1 MQITDELRVVVQ
13 AEVERALQNFEKL
26 NKGVEKSEKKTK
38 KLSEALDK
46 IAKPAMIVSTALAT
60 SGVAAVKFAGELEQ
74 TQIALE
80 VLLKDAEKATQ
91 IKDEWTQLASSTPF
105 STSDIDSAGKK
116 LLAFNIES
124 EKVTDTLRRIGDIS
138 AATGSSISEI
148 ADIYGKAAVQGR
160 LFAEDI
166 NQFQGRGIP
175 VVQAL
180 AKVLN
185 VAETEI
191 RGMVTEGKIGFP
203 ELEKAFQFMTNEG
216 GQFSGMMEKLS
227 ESTLGKFST
236 TMDNAK
242 LALASFGEVMQP
254 TANALLDFAND
265 FFEGIQNMDEGT
277 KAFVVGFSSIVAIS
291 GPTIL
296 ALKGLDKAFKLL
308 SVNPMAVAIVGIT
321 AGVATLGG
329 AIAALS
335 TNVEKNKRALEE
347 NENAYRGLLQA
358 YEQEN
363 EGKAIDAELTAKLI
377 ELYPDLTKELI
388 ANKTTV
394 EEATK
399 ALEEYNEQQAIMK
412 AAPALADLS
421 VYLADYKNAQQTI
434 ADGWEIVNKAKTE
447 AEALARKQEFVDPY
461 IESLNEAKFKV
472 ELFAEDAKRQLALI
486 GKTLDENFNIVDMP
500 KIEIETKIEDTPE
513 PPKPKAD
520 DKKKW
525 QEWFKE
531 ITGVKESFTLG
542 AEAGK
547 LYVEGL
553 EQELK
558 NAQSLSEALG
568 EKFDIKEYLESQM
581 SEIKSTLEQLLT
593 IPADEID
600 EVFNLQDDS
609 IESLIGKY
617 KGLADLI
624 KKIKDDTKEQ
634 FDSWQDYIND
644 GVDKLFEMFPQ
655 LDQKMKG
662 LAQSMATGFIQ
673 VSLDGMIDG
682 LEALGEA
689 LGKGEDGASA
699 FKDSMINM
707 LQTLLDNLPMMLLNA
722 GLQLIASGNIAMGLA
737 LIGMSGLSAFTGGLV
752 KGSLSQD
759 DEVEEN
765 AKGGVYGALEY
776 SKFAKGGA
784 FTNSVIDSPTFF
796 KFAKG
801 DGFGNGLMGEAGP
814 EAIMP
819 LKRTSDGSLGVDA
832 TGVVGNMSVVVEINN
847 YSSEEVKA
855 TETEIDGQKTIQV
868 TIGKLINN
876 HIAEGKADRAMS
888 ARYGL
893 AAKGV

>member
-1 MQITDELRVVVQ
+1 MQITDELRVVVE
-13 AEVERALQNFEKL
+13 AEVDRAIKNFDKL
-26 NKGVEKSEKKTK
+26 NSTVDKSKKKTQT
-38 KLSEALDK
+38 LSEALDK
-46 IAKPAMIVSTALAT
+46 IAKPAMVLSTALGA
-60 SGVAAVKFAGELEQ
+60 SGLAAVKFAGELEQ
-74 TQIALE
+74 TQLALE
-80 VLLKDAEKATQ
+80 VLLKDAEKATA
-91 IKDEWTQLASSTPF
+91 IKDEWVQLAASTPF
-105 STSDIDSAGKK
+105 SSADIDSAGKK

-296 ALKGLDKAFKLL
+296 AIKGIKVALAGLAA
-308 SVNPMAVAIVGIT
+308 NPVVLAIAGVT
-321 AGVATLGG
+321 AGVATLTGVLAKAQVNAEKNRKAVEENGFAYKKMLEEYSGG
-329 AIAALS
+329 NNEKTIDEELTKKLLELYPQLDGKLVAHKTTIEEVTRELNKLNEARIIES
-335 TNVEKNKRALEE
+335 TESDFINLNNELFRLQHLQAELKKTGEEYLKASEKNKKYYENLGKEQTNAL
-347 NENAYRGLLQA
+347 
-358 YEQEN
+358 
-363 EGKAIDAELTAKLI
+363 
-377 ELYPDLTKELI
+377 KES
-388 ANKTTV
+388 KT
-394 EEATK
+394 
-399 ALEEYNEQQAIMK
+399 II
-412 AAPALADLS
+412 S
-421 VYLADYKNAQQTI
+421 VYADSIN
-434 ADGWEIVNKAKTE
+434 
-447 AEALARKQEFVDPY
+447 R
-461 IESLNEAKFKV
+461 
-472 ELFAEDAKRQLALI
+472 ELSKI

-500 KIEIETKIEDTPE
+500 KVEIEVEADVDVDPPE
-513 PPKPKAD
+513 PKPEE
-520 DKKKW
+520 KKKW

-531 ITGVKESFTLG
+531 VTGVKDNFTLG

-547 LYVEGL
+547 LYVDGL

-558 NAQSLSEALG
+558 NAQALSEALG

-581 SEIKSTLEQLLT
+581 AEIKSTLEQLLT

-617 KGLADLI
+617 KKLADQI
-624 KKIKDDTKEQ
+624 ANTTDDTKEQ
-634 FDSWQDYIND
+634 FDSWQDYINA
-644 GVDKLFEMFPQ
+644 GVDKLFEMFPA
-655 LDQKMKG
+655 LDQEMKG

-722 GLQLIASGNIAMGLA
+722 GLQLIGSGNITMGLA

-819 LKRTSDGSLGVDA
+819 LKRASDGSLGVDA
-832 TGVVGNMSVVVEINN
+832 TGVGGTTNVVVEINN
-847 YSSEEVKA
+847 YSSEEISA

>member
-1 MQITDELRVVVQ
+1 MQVTDELRVVVE

-46 IAKPAMIVSTALAT
+46 IAKPAMIVSTALAA
-60 SGVAAVKFAGELEQ
+60 SGVAAIKFAGELEQ

-160 LFAEDI
+160 LFAEDM

-203 ELEKAFQFMTNEG
+203 ELEKAFNFMTDEG
-216 GQFSGMMEKLS
+216 GQFAGMMDKLS

-242 LALASFGEVMQP
+242 LALASFGEVLQP

-277 KAFVVGFSSIVAIS
+277 KAFVAGFSSVVAIS

-296 ALKGLDKAFKLL
+296 AIKGIKLAL
-308 SVNPMAVAIVGIT
+308 TGLAANPVVLAIAGVT
-321 AGVATLGG
+321 AGVATLTGILAKAQVNAEKNRKAVEENG
-329 AIAALS
+329 FAYKKMLEEYSDGNNAKAIDEELARKLLELYPQLDGKLVAHKTTIEEVTRELNKLNEARIIES
-335 TNVEKNKRALEE
+335 TESDFINLNNELVRLKHLQAELKTTGEEYLNASEKNKQYWKDL
-347 NENAYRGLLQA
+347 GK
-358 YEQEN
+358 EQ
-363 EGKAIDAELTAKLI
+363 
-377 ELYPDLTKELI
+377 TKIIKESKDI
-388 ANKTTV
+388 
-394 EEATK
+394 
-399 ALEEYNEQQAIMK
+399 I
-412 AAPALADLS
+412 S
-421 VYLADYKNAQQTI
+421 VY
-434 ADGWEIVNKAKTE
+434 
-447 AEALARKQEFVDPY
+447 AESINREL
-461 IESLNEAKFKV
+461 SKV
-472 ELFAEDAKRQLALI
+472 
-486 GKTLDENFNIVDMP
+486 GKTLDENFNIIDLP
-500 KIEIETKIEDTPE
+500 PIEIETKVEETPE
-513 PPKPKAD
+513 PPKPKAEE
-520 DKKKW
+520 KKKW

-531 ITGVKESFTLG
+531 VTGVKESFTLG

-547 LYVEGL
+547 LYVDGL

-558 NAQSLSEALG
+558 NAQALSEALG

-581 SEIKSTLEQLLT
+581 SEIKSTLEQLLS

-600 EVFNLQDDS
+600 DVFKLQDKS
-609 IESLIGKY
+609 IDALIEKY
-617 KGLADLI
+617 KKLAEQINNTSDN
-624 KKIKDDTKEQ
+624 TKEQ

-644 GVDKLFEMFPQ
+644 GVDKLFKMFPQ
-655 LDQKMKG
+655 LDQEMKAF
-662 LAQSMATGFIQ
+662 AQGMATDFIQ
-673 VSLDGMIDG
+673 ISLDGMIDG
-682 LEALGEA
+682 LDKLGEA
-689 LGKGEDGASA
+689 LGKGEDGATA
-699 FKDSMINM
+699 FKESMTNM
-707 LQTLLDNLPMMLLNA
+707 LQTLLDNLPTMLLNA
-722 GLQLIASGNIAMGLA
+722 GLQLIGQNQIEIGLGLIAM
-737 LIGMSGLSAFTGGLV
+737 SGITAFTGGLV
-752 KGSLSQD
+752 KGHLSKD

-765 AKGGVYGALEY
+765 AKGGVYGSLEY

-784 FTNSVIDSPTFF
+784 FTNSIIDSPTFF

-801 DGFGNGLMGEAGP
+801 DGFGTGLMGEAGP
-814 EAIMP
+814 EAIIP

-832 TGVVGNMSVVVEINN
+832 TGVGGTTNVVVEINN
-847 YSSEEVKA
+847 YSSEEISA
-855 TETEIDGQKTIQV
+855 TEAGIDRQKTIQV
-868 TIGKLINN
+868 TIGKMINS
-876 HIAEGKADRAMS
+876 HISEGKADKAMS

-893 AAKGV
+893 SARGV

>member
-1 MQITDELRVVVQ
+1 MQVTDELRVVVE

-26 NKGVEKSEKKTK
+26 NKGVEKAEKKTTN
-38 KLSEALDK
+38 LSKALDK

-60 SGVAAVKFAGELEQ
+60 SGVAAIKFAGELEQ

-191 RGMVTEGKIGFP
+191 RGMVTEAKIGFP
-203 ELEKAFQFMTNEG
+203 ELEKAFNFMTDEG
-216 GQFSGMMEKLS
+216 GQFAGMMDKLS

-254 TANALLDFAND
+254 TANALLEFAND

-277 KAFVVGFSSIVAIS
+277 KAFVTGFASVVAIS

-296 ALKGLDKAFKLL
+296 AIKGIKLAL
-308 SVNPMAVAIVGIT
+308 TGLAANPVVLAIAGVT
-321 AGVATLGG
+321 AGVATLTGVL
-329 AIAALS
+329 AKAQVNA
-335 TNVEKNKRALEE
+335 EKNRKAVEENGFAYKKMLEE
-347 NENAYRGLLQA
+347 YSDGNAS
-358 YEQEN
+358 
-363 EGKAIDAELTAKLI
+363 KTIDEELTKQLLDLYPQLDGKLI
-377 ELYPDLTKELI
+377 
-388 ANKTTV
+388 AHKTTV
-394 EEATK
+394 EEVTK
-399 ALEEYNEQQAIMK
+399 AL
-412 AAPALADLS
+412 
-421 VYLADYKNAQQTI
+421 
-434 ADGWEIVNKAKTE
+434 NK
-447 AEALARKQEFVDPY
+447 
-461 IESLNEAKFKV
+461 LNEARIIERTETDFINLNN
-472 ELFAEDAKRQLALI
+472 ELFRLKELESQLDEIGNSYLSASAKNKKYWKDLGREQLETINQSKEIISVYAESINRELSKV
-486 GKTLDENFNIVDMP
+486 GKTLDENFNIIDLP
-500 KIEIETKIEDTPE
+500 PIEIETKVEETPE

-547 LYVEGL
+547 LYVNGL

-558 NAQSLSEALG
+558 NAQALSEALG

-600 EVFNLQDDS
+600 EVFNLQDKS
-609 IESLIGKY
+609 IDALIEKY
-617 KGLADLI
+617 KALAEQI
-624 KKIKDDTKEQ
+624 KNTTDYTKEQ

-644 GVDKLFEMFPQ
+644 GVDKLFTMFPQ
-655 LDQKMKG
+655 LDQEMKAF
-662 LAQSMATGFIQ
+662 AQGMATDFIQ
-673 VSLDGMIDG
+673 MSLDGMIDG
-682 LEALGEA
+682 LDKLGEA
-689 LGKGEDGASA
+689 LGKGEDGATA
-699 FKDSMINM
+699 FKDSMTNM
-707 LQTLLDNLPMMLLNA
+707 LQTLLDNLPTMLLNA
-722 GLQLIASGNIAMGLA
+722 GLQLIGQGQIEIGLGLIAM
-737 LIGMSGLSAFTGGLV
+737 SGITAFTGGLV
-752 KGSLSQD
+752 KGHLSKD

-765 AKGGVYGALEY
+765 AKGGVYGSLEY

-784 FTNSVIDSPTFF
+784 FTNSIIDSPTFF

-801 DGFGNGLMGEAGP
+801 DGFGTGLMGEAGP

-832 TGVVGNMSVVVEINN
+832 TGVGGTTNVVVEINN
-847 YSSEEVKA
+847 YSSEEISA
-855 TETEIDGQKTIQV
+855 TESEIDGQKTIQV
-868 TIGKLINN
+868 TIGKMINN
-876 HIAEGKADRAMS
+876 HISEGKADKAMS

-893 AAKGV
+893 SARGV

>member
-1 MQITDELRVVVQ
+1 MQITDELKVLVE
-13 AEVERALQNFEKL
+13 AEVDRAIKNFEKL
-26 NKGVEKSEKKTK
+26 NSTVDKSKKKTQT
-38 KLSEALDK
+38 LSEALDK
-46 IAKPAMIVSTALAT
+46 IAKPAMVLSTALGA

-74 TQIALE
+74 TQLALE
-80 VLLKDAEKATQ
+80 VLLKDAEKATA
-91 IKDEWTQLASSTPF
+91 IKDEWVQLAASTPF
-105 STSDIDSAGKK
+105 SSADIDSAGKK

-124 EKVTDTLRRIGDIS
+124 EKVTDTLRQIGDIS

-296 ALKGLDKAFKLL
+296 AIKGIKVALAGLAA
-308 SVNPMAVAIVGIT
+308 NPVVLAIAGVT

-335 TNVEKNKRALEE
+335 TNAEKNKRALEE

-399 ALEEYNEQQAIMK
+399 VLEEYNEQQAIMRT
-412 AAPALADLS
+412 APALADLS

-434 ADGWEIVNKAKTE
+434 ADGWEIVNKAKTK

-472 ELFAEDAKRQLALI
+472 ELFAEEAKRQLALI

-500 KIEIETKIEDTPE
+500 KVEIEVEADVDID
-513 PPKPKAD
+513 PPKPKPEE
-520 DKKKW
+520 KKKW

-531 ITGVKESFTLG
+531 VTGVKDDFTLG
-542 AEAGK
+542 VEAGK

-553 EQELK
+553 EEELK
-558 NAQSLSEALG
+558 NAQALSEALG
-568 EKFDIKEYLESQM
+568 EKFDINDFLKGQM
-581 SEIKSTLEQLLT
+581 SEMKSVIEELMA
-593 IPADEID
+593 IPAEEID
-600 EVFNLQDDS
+600 DPFKLYNDS
-609 IESLIGKY
+609 IDAIIKKY
-617 KGLADLI
+617 KELAE
-624 KKIKDDTKEQ
+624 KTKEVTTDSI
-634 FDSWQDYIND
+634 DSWDDYVRNWVSNIFD
-644 GVDKLFEMFPQ
+644 EFQF
-655 LDQKMKG
+655 LDQSMKG
-662 LAQSMATGFIQ
+662 FAQDMM
-673 VSLDGMIDG
+673 VSLASVTLDG
-682 LEALGEA
+682 LISGLEKMGEA

-699 FKDSMINM
+699 FKDSMVTL
-707 LQTLLDNLPMMLLNA
+707 LQTMIDNLPTMLLNA
-722 GLQLIASGNIAMGLA
+722 GLQLIGAGNFPVGLA
-737 LIGMSGLSAFTGGLV
+737 LIGMSGVTAFTKGLV
-752 KGSLSQD
+752 NGIYSED
-759 DEVEEN
+759 VEAN
-765 AKGGVYGALEY
+765 AKGGVYGASDY
-776 SKFAKGGA
+776 TAFAKGGA
-784 FTNSVIDSPTFF
+784 FTNAVIDTPTFF

-801 DGFGNGLMGEAGP
+801 SGFGNGLMGEAGP

-819 LKRTSDGSLGVDA
+819 LKRSSDGSLGVDA
-832 TGVVGNMSVVVEINN
+832 TGVGGTTNVIVEINN
-847 YSSEEVKA
+847 YTSEEIST
-855 TETEIDGQKTIQV
+855 TETENSDGQKTLQV
-868 TIGKLINN
+868 TIGKMINA
-876 HIAEGKADRAMS
+876 HLSQGKADKVMT
-888 ARYGL
+888 ARYGVN
-893 AAKGV
+893 ARGV

>member
-1 MQITDELRVVVQ
+1 MQVTDELRVVVE

-26 NKGVEKSEKKTK
+26 NKGVEKSEKKTTN
-38 KLSEALDK
+38 LSKALDK

-60 SGVAAVKFAGELEQ
+60 SGVAAIKFAGELEQ

-277 KAFVVGFSSIVAIS
+277 KAFVAGFSSVVAIS

-296 ALKGLDKAFKLL
+296 AIKGIKLAL
-308 SVNPMAVAIVGIT
+308 TGLAANPVVLAIAGVT
-321 AGVATLGG
+321 AGVATLTGVL
-329 AIAALS
+329 AKAQVNA
-335 TNVEKNKRALEE
+335 EKNRKAVEE
-347 NENAYRGLLQA
+347 NGFAYKQMLEAYSDGNAS
-358 YEQEN
+358 
-363 EGKAIDAELTAKLI
+363 KTIDEELTKQLLDLYPQLDGKLI
-377 ELYPDLTKELI
+377 
-388 ANKTTV
+388 AHKTTV
-394 EEATK
+394 EEVTK
-399 ALEEYNEQQAIMK
+399 ALNKLNEARVIERTETDFINLNNELFRLKELESQLEEIGE
-412 AAPALADLS
+412 S
-421 VYLADYKNAQQTI
+421 YKNAH
-434 ADGWEIVNKAKTE
+434 AKNKAYWKDLGKQQVE
-447 AEALARKQEFVDPY
+447 SINQSKEVISVYAESINREL
-461 IESLNEAKFKV
+461 SKV
-472 ELFAEDAKRQLALI
+472 
-486 GKTLDENFNIVDMP
+486 GKTLDENFNIIDLP
-500 KIEIETKIEDTPE
+500 PIEIETKIEDTPE

-542 AEAGK
+542 AEAGQ
-547 LYVEGL
+547 LYVDGL

-558 NAQSLSEALG
+558 NAQALSEALG
-568 EKFDIKEYLESQM
+568 EKFDINDFLKGQM
-581 SEIKSTLEQLLT
+581 SEMKSVIEELMA
-593 IPADEID
+593 IPAEEID
-600 EVFNLQDDS
+600 DPFKLYNDS
-609 IESLIGKY
+609 IDAIIKKY
-617 KGLADLI
+617 KDLAE
-624 KKIKDDTKEQ
+624 KTKEQ

-644 GVDKLFEMFPQ
+644 GVDKLFTMFPQ
-655 LDQKMKG
+655 LDQKMKS

-682 LEALGEA
+682 LEDLGEA

-699 FKDSMINM
+699 FKDSMTNM
-707 LQTLLDNLPMMLLNA
+707 LQTLLDNLPTMLLNA
-722 GLQLIASGNIAMGLA
+722 GLQLIGSGNIAMGLA

-765 AKGGVYGALEY
+765 SKGGVYGSLEY

-784 FTNSVIDSPTFF
+784 FTNSIIDSPTFF

-801 DGFGNGLMGEAGP
+801 SGFANGLMGEAGP

-819 LKRTSDGSLGVDA
+819 LKRSSDGSLGVDA
-832 TGVVGNMSVVVEINN
+832 TGVGGTTNVVVEINN
-847 YSSEEVKA
+847 YSSEEISA
-855 TETEIDGQKTIQV
+855 TESEIDGQKTIQV
-868 TIGKLINN
+868 TIGKLINS
-876 HIAEGKADRAMS
+876 HISEGKADKSMS

-893 AAKGV
+893 SARGV

>member
-1 MQITDELRVVVQ
+1 MQITDELRVVVE

-74 TQIALE
+74 TQLALE
-80 VLLKDAEKATQ
+80 VLLKDAEKATA
-91 IKDEWTQLASSTPF
+91 IKDEWVQLAASTPF
-105 STSDIDSAGKK
+105 SSADIDSAGKK

-277 KAFVVGFSSIVAIS
+277 KAFVAGFSSVVAIS

-296 ALKGLDKAFKLL
+296 AIKGIKVALAGLAA
-308 SVNPMAVAIVGIT
+308 NPVVLAIAGVT

-335 TNVEKNKRALEE
+335 TNAEKNKRALEE

-377 ELYPDLTKELI
+377 ELYPDITKELI

-434 ADGWEIVNKAKTE
+434 ADGWEIVNKAKTK

-500 KIEIETKIEDTPE
+500 KIEIEVEADVDIE

-542 AEAGK
+542 AEAGQ
-547 LYVEGL
+547 LYVDGL

-558 NAQSLSEALG
+558 NAQALSEALG

-581 SEIKSTLEQLLT
+581 SEIKTTIEQLLS

-600 EVFNLQDDS
+600 EVFNLQDKS
-609 IESLIGKY
+609 IDALIEKY
-617 KGLADLI
+617 KELAKQI
-624 KKIKDDTKEQ
+624 NNNTKEQ
-634 FDSWQDYIND
+634 FDSWQDYINA
-644 GVDKLFEMFPQ
+644 GVDKLFTMFPQ
-655 LDQKMKG
+655 LDQEMKAF
-662 LAQSMATGFIQ
+662 AQGMATDFIQ
-673 VSLDGMIDG
+673 MSLDGMIDG
-682 LEALGEA
+682 LDKLGEA
-689 LGKGEDGASA
+689 LGKGEDGATA

-707 LQTLLDNLPMMLLNA
+707 LQTLLDNLPTMLLNA
-722 GLQLIASGNIAMGLA
+722 GLQLIGQGQVEIGLGLIAM
-737 LIGMSGLSAFTGGLV
+737 SGITAFTGGLV
-752 KGSLSQD
+752 KGSLSKD
-759 DEVEEN
+759 DEVETN
-765 AKGGVYGALEY
+765 AKGGVYGSTEY

-784 FTNSVIDSPTFF
+784 FTNSIIDSPTFF

-801 DGFGNGLMGEAGP
+801 SGFGNGLMGEEGP

-819 LKRTSDGSLGVDA
+819 LKRSSDGSLGVDA
-832 TGVVGNMSVVVEINN
+832 TGVGGTTNVVVEINN
-847 YSSEEVKA
+847 YSSEEISA
-855 TETEIDGQKTIQV
+855 TESEIDGQKTIQV
-868 TIGKLINN
+868 TIGKLINS
-876 HIAEGKADRAMS
+876 HISEGKADKAMS

-893 AAKGV
+893 SARGV

>member
-1 MQITDELRVVVQ
+1 MQVTDELRVVVE

-26 NKGVEKSEKKTK
+26 NKGVEKSEKKTTN
-38 KLSEALDK
+38 LSKALDK

-203 ELEKAFQFMTNEG
+203 ELEKAFNFMTDEG
-216 GQFSGMMEKLS
+216 GQFAGMMDKLS

-277 KAFVVGFSSIVAIS
+277 KAFVTGFASVVAIS

-296 ALKGLDKAFKLL
+296 AIKGIKIALAGLAA
-308 SVNPMAVAIVGIT
+308 NPVILAIAGVT
-321 AGVATLGG
+321 AGVGALAGGISVLATK
-329 AIAALS
+329 A
-335 TNVEKNKRALEE
+335 ERNKKAMEE
-347 NENAYRGLLQA
+347 NENAYKSLLKA
-358 YEQEN
+358 YESQN
-363 EGKAIDAELTAKLI
+363 NGKALDAKTTEELIK
-377 ELYPDLTKELI
+377 LYPELSGQI
-388 ANKTTV
+388 TANKTTV

-399 ALEEYNEQQAIMK
+399 VLEEYNKQQAIMR

-434 ADGWEIVNKAKTE
+434 ADGWEIVNKARTK
-447 AEALARKQEFVDPY
+447 AEAISRKQEFVDPY
-461 IESLNEAKFKV
+461 IDSLKEAKQKV
-472 ELFAEDAKRQLALI
+472 DLFAEDAKRQLALV
-486 GKTLDENFNIVDMP
+486 GKTLDENFNIIDLP
-500 KIEIETKIEDTPE
+500 PIEIETKIEDTPE

-542 AEAGK
+542 VEAGK
-547 LYVEGL
+547 LYVDGL

-558 NAQSLSEALG
+558 NAQALSEALG
-568 EKFDIKEYLESQM
+568 EKFDINDFLKGQM
-581 SEIKSTLEQLLT
+581 SEMKSVIEELMA
-593 IPADEID
+593 IPAEEID
-600 EVFNLQDDS
+600 DPFKLYNDS
-609 IESLIGKY
+609 IDAI
-617 KGLADLI
+617 I
-624 KKIKDDTKEQ
+624 KKYQDFAKKTKEVTTDSI
-634 FDSWQDYIND
+634 DSWDDFVRNWVSKIFDEFQ
-644 GVDKLFEMFPQ
+644 F
-655 LDQKMKG
+655 LDQSMKG
-662 LAQSMATGFIQ
+662 FAQDMM
-673 VSLDGMIDG
+673 VSLASVTLDG
-682 LEALGEA
+682 LISGLEKMGEA

-699 FKDSMINM
+699 FKDSMTNM
-707 LQTLLDNLPMMLLNA
+707 LQTLLDNLPTMLLNA
-722 GLQLIASGNIAMGLA
+722 GLQLIGQGNTPVGLA
-737 LIGMSGLSAFTGGLV
+737 LIAASGLTAFTGGLV
-752 KGSLSQD
+752 KGSLSTD

-765 AKGGVYGALEY
+765 AKGGVYGSLEY

-784 FTNSVIDSPTFF
+784 FTNSIIDSPTFF

-801 DGFGNGLMGEAGP
+801 DGFGTGLMGEARP

-819 LKRTSDGSLGVDA
+819 LKRSSDGSLGVDA
-832 TGVVGNMSVVVEINN
+832 TGVGGTTNVVVEINN
-847 YSSEEVKA
+847 YSSEEISA
-855 TETEIDGQKTIQV
+855 TESEIDGQKTIQV
-868 TIGKLINN
+868 TIGKMINS
-876 HIAEGKADRAMS
+876 HISEGKADKAMS

-893 AAKGV
+893 SARGV

>member
-1 MQITDELRVVVQ
+1 MQVTDELRVVVE

-26 NKGVEKSEKKTK
+26 NKGVEKSEKKTTN
-38 KLSEALDK
+38 LSKALDK

-60 SGVAAVKFAGELEQ
+60 SGVAAIKFAGELEQ

-296 ALKGLDKAFKLL
+296 AIKGIKVALAGLAA
-308 SVNPMAVAIVGIT
+308 NPVVLAIAGVT

-394 EEATK
+394 EEAAK
-399 ALEEYNEQQAIMK
+399 ALEEYNEQQAIMRS
-412 AAPALADLS
+412 APALADLS

-434 ADGWEIVNKAKTE
+434 ADGWEIVNKAKTK

-500 KIEIETKIEDTPE
+500 KIEIEVEADVDID
-513 PPKPKAD
+513 PPKPKPEE
-520 DKKKW
+520 KKKW

-531 ITGVKESFTLG
+531 VTGVKDDFTLG
-542 AEAGK
+542 VEAGK
-547 LYVEGL
+547 LYVDGL

-558 NAQSLSEALG
+558 NAQALSEVLG
-568 EKFDIKEYLESQM
+568 ETFDINDFLKGQM
-581 SEIKSTLEQLLT
+581 SEMKSVIEELMA
-593 IPADEID
+593 IPAEEID
-600 EVFNLQDDS
+600 DPFKLYNDS
-609 IESLIGKY
+609 IDAIIKKY
-617 KGLADLI
+617 KDLA
-624 KKIKDDTKEQ
+624 KKTKEVTTDSI
-634 FDSWQDYIND
+634 DSWDDYVRNWVSNIFD
-644 GVDKLFEMFPQ
+644 EFQF
-655 LDQKMKG
+655 LDQSMKG
-662 LAQSMATGFIQ
+662 FAQDMM
-673 VSLDGMIDG
+673 VSLASVTLDG
-682 LEALGEA
+682 LISGLEKMGEA

-699 FKDSMINM
+699 FKDSMVTL
-707 LQTLLDNLPMMLLNA
+707 LQTMIDNLPTMLLNA
-722 GLQLIASGNIAMGLA
+722 GLQLIGAGNFPVGLA
-737 LIGMSGLSAFTGGLV
+737 LIGMSGVTAFTKGLV
-752 KGSLSQD
+752 NGIYSED
-759 DEVEEN
+759 VEAN
-765 AKGGVYGALEY
+765 AKGGVYGASEY
-776 SKFAKGGA
+776 TAFAKGGA
-784 FTNSVIDSPTFF
+784 FTNAVIDTPTFF

-801 DGFGNGLMGEAGP
+801 SGFGNGLMGEAGP

-819 LKRTSDGSLGVDA
+819 LKRSSDGSLGVDA
-832 TGVVGNMSVVVEINN
+832 TGVGGTTNVIVEINN
-847 YSSEEVKA
+847 YTSEEIST
-855 TETEIDGQKTIQV
+855 TETENSDGQKTLQV
-868 TIGKLINN
+868 TIGKMINA
-876 HIAEGKADRAMS
+876 HLSQGKADKVMT
-888 ARYGL
+888 ARYGVN
-893 AAKGV
+893 ARGV

>member
-1 MQITDELRVVVQ
+1 MQITDELRVVVE
-13 AEVERALQNFEKL
+13 AEVDRAIKNFDKL
-26 NKGVEKSEKKTK
+26 NSTVDKSKKKTQT
-38 KLSEALDK
+38 LSEALDK
-46 IAKPAMIVSTALAT
+46 IAKPAMVLSTALGA

-74 TQIALE
+74 TQLALE
-80 VLLKDAEKATQ
+80 VLLKDAEKATA
-91 IKDEWTQLASSTPF
+91 IKDEWVQLAASTPF
-105 STSDIDSAGKK
+105 SSADIDSAGKK

-277 KAFVVGFSSIVAIS
+277 KAFVTGFSSIVAIS

-296 ALKGLDKAFKLL
+296 AIKGIKVALAGLAA
-308 SVNPMAVAIVGIT
+308 NPVVLAIAGIT

-335 TNVEKNKRALEE
+335 TNAEKNKRALEE

-394 EEATK
+394 EEAAK
-399 ALEEYNEQQAIMK
+399 ALEEYNEQQAIMRS
-412 AAPALADLS
+412 APALADLS

-434 ADGWEIVNKAKTE
+434 AEGWEIVNKAKTK

-461 IESLNEAKFKV
+461 LESLDEAKFKV
-472 ELFAEDAKRQLALI
+472 DLFAEDAKRQLALI

-500 KIEIETKIEDTPE
+500 KVEIEVEADVDVNPPE
-513 PPKPKAD
+513 PKPAE
-520 DKKKW
+520 KKKW

-531 ITGVKESFTLG
+531 VTGVKDNFTLG
-542 AEAGK
+542 VEAGK

-553 EQELK
+553 EEELK
-558 NAQSLSEALG
+558 NAQALSEALG
-568 EKFDIKEYLESQM
+568 EKFDMNDFLKGQM
-581 SEIKSTLEQLLT
+581 SDIKAVIEELLS
-593 IPADEID
+593 IPADEI
-600 EVFNLQDDS
+600 NLPFELIDDS
-609 IESLIGKY
+609 IEE
-617 KGLADLI
+617 LI
-624 KKIKDDTKEQ
+624 KKYKDLAEKTKDVPREA
-634 FDSWQDYIND
+634 FDSWEDYVRNWVSNIFD
-644 GVDKLFEMFPQ
+644 EFKF
-655 LDQKMKG
+655 LDQSMKG
-662 LAQSMATGFIQ
+662 FAQDMMVSLAS
-673 VSLDGMIDG
+673 VSLDGLISG
-682 LEALGEA
+682 LEKMGEA

-699 FKDSMINM
+699 FKDSMVTL
-707 LQTLLDNLPMMLLNA
+707 LQTMIDNLPTMLFNA
-722 GLQLIASGNIAMGLA
+722 GLQLIGAGNFPVGLA
-737 LIGMSGLSAFTGGLV
+737 LIGMSGITALTKGLV
-752 KGSLSQD
+752 NGAYSD
-759 DEVEEN
+759 DVEAN
-765 AKGGVYGALEY
+765 ANGGVYGASDY
-776 SKFAKGGA
+776 TAFAKGGA
-784 FTNSVIDSPTFF
+784 FTNAVIDSPTFF

-801 DGFGNGLMGEAGP
+801 SGFGNGLMGEAGP

-819 LKRTSDGSLGVDA
+819 LKRSSDGSLGVDA
-832 TGVVGNMSVVVEINN
+832 TGVGGTTNVIVEINN
-847 YSSEEVKA
+847 YTSEEIST
-855 TETEIDGQKTIQV
+855 TETENSDGQKTIQV
-868 TIGKLINN
+868 TIGKMINA
-876 HIAEGKADRAMS
+876 HLSEGKADKVMS
-888 ARYGL
+888 ARYGVN
-893 AAKGV
+893 ARGV

>member
-1 MQITDELRVVVQ
+1 MQITDELRVVVE
-13 AEVERALQNFEKL
+13 AEVDRAIKNFEKL
-26 NKGVEKSEKKTK
+26 NSTVDKSKKKTQT
-38 KLSEALDK
+38 LSEALDK
-46 IAKPAMIVSTALAT
+46 IAKPAMVLSTALGA

-74 TQIALE
+74 TQLALE
-80 VLLKDAEKATQ
+80 VLLKDAEKATA
-91 IKDEWTQLASSTPF
+91 IKDEWVQLAASTPF
-105 STSDIDSAGKK
+105 SSADIDSAGKK

-335 TNVEKNKRALEE
+335 TNAEKNKRALEE

-377 ELYPDLTKELI
+377 ELYPDLKKELI

-394 EEATK
+394 EEAAK
-399 ALEEYNEQQAIMK
+399 ALEEYNEQQAIMRS
-412 AAPALADLS
+412 APALADLS

-434 ADGWEIVNKAKTE
+434 ADGWEIVNKAKTK

-461 IESLNEAKFKV
+461 LESLDEAKFKV
-472 ELFAEDAKRQLALI
+472 DLFAEDAKRQLALI

-500 KIEIETKIEDTPE
+500 KVEIEADVDVNPPE
-513 PPKPKAD
+513 PKPEE
-520 DKKKW
+520 KKKW

-531 ITGVKESFTLG
+531 VTGVKDNFTLG
-542 AEAGK
+542 VEAGK
-547 LYVEGL
+547 LYVDGL
-553 EQELK
+553 EEELK
-558 NAQSLSEALG
+558 NAQALSEALG
-568 EKFDIKEYLESQM
+568 EKFDMNDFLKGQM
-581 SEIKSTLEQLLT
+581 SDIKSVIEELLS
-593 IPADEID
+593 IPADEI
-600 EVFNLQDDS
+600 NLPFELIDDS
-609 IESLIGKY
+609 IEKLIEKY
-617 KGLADLI
+617 QDLAE
-624 KKIKDDTKEQ
+624 KTKDVPKDA
-634 FDSWQDYIND
+634 FDSWDDYVRDWVSNIFD
-644 GVDKLFEMFPQ
+644 EFQFLDKS
-655 LDQKMKG
+655 MKG
-662 LAQSMATGFIQ
+662 FAQDMM
-673 VSLDGMIDG
+673 VSLASVTLDSLVSG
-682 LEALGEA
+682 LEDVGEA

-699 FKDSMINM
+699 FKSAMTTLLQTMIN
-707 LQTLLDNLPMMLLNA
+707 NLPTLLLNA
-722 GLQLIASGNIAMGLA
+722 GLQLIGTGNWQIGLA
-737 LIGMSGLSAFTGGLV
+737 LIGMSGLTALT
-752 KGSLSQD
+752 KGFVNGSYED
-759 DEVEEN
+759 VEAN
-765 AKGGVYGALEY
+765 AKGGVYGASDY
-776 SKFAKGGA
+776 TAFAKGGA
-784 FTNSVIDSPTFF
+784 FTNAVIDSPTFF

-801 DGFGNGLMGEAGP
+801 SGFGNGLMGEAGP

-819 LKRTSDGSLGVDA
+819 LKRSSDGSLGVDA
-832 TGVVGNMSVVVEINN
+832 TGVGGTTNVIVEINN
-847 YSSEEVKA
+847 YTSEEIST
-855 TETEIDGQKTIQV
+855 TETENSDGQKTIQV
-868 TIGKLINN
+868 TIGKMINA
-876 HIAEGKADRAMS
+876 HLSEGKADKVMS
-888 ARYGL
+888 ARYGVN
-893 AAKGV
+893 ARGV

>member
-1 MQITDELRVVVQ
+1 MQVTDELRVVVE

-26 NKGVEKSEKKTK
+26 NKGVEKSEKKTTN
-38 KLSEALDK
+38 LSKALDK

-60 SGVAAVKFAGELEQ
+60 SGVAAIKFAGELEQ

-105 STSDIDSAGKK
+105 STSDIDTAGKK

-296 ALKGLDKAFKLL
+296 AIKGIKVALAGLAA
-308 SVNPMAVAIVGIT
+308 NPVILAIAGVT

-335 TNVEKNKRALEE
+335 TNAEKNKRALEE

-399 ALEEYNEQQAIMK
+399 ALEEYNEQQAIMRS
-412 AAPALADLS
+412 APALADLS

-434 ADGWEIVNKAKTE
+434 ADGWEIVNKAKTK
-447 AEALARKQEFVDPY
+447 AEALARKQEFIDPY

-500 KIEIETKIEDTPE
+500 KVEIEVEADVDID
-513 PPKPKAD
+513 PPKPKPEE
-520 DKKKW
+520 KKKW

-531 ITGVKESFTLG
+531 VTGVKDDFTLG
-542 AEAGK
+542 VEAGK

-558 NAQSLSEALG
+558 NAQALSEALG
-568 EKFDIKEYLESQM
+568 EKFDINDFLKGQM
-581 SEIKSTLEQLLT
+581 SEMKSVIEELMA
-593 IPADEID
+593 IPAEEID
-600 EVFNLQDDS
+600 DPFKLYNDS
-609 IESLIGKY
+609 IDAIIKKY
-617 KGLADLI
+617 KELAE
-624 KKIKDDTKEQ
+624 KIKEVTTDSI
-634 FDSWQDYIND
+634 DSWDDYVRNWVSNIFD
-644 GVDKLFEMFPQ
+644 EFQF
-655 LDQKMKG
+655 LDQSMKG
-662 LAQSMATGFIQ
+662 FAQDMM
-673 VSLDGMIDG
+673 VSLASVTLDG
-682 LEALGEA
+682 LISGLEKMGEA

-699 FKDSMINM
+699 FKDSMVTL
-707 LQTLLDNLPMMLLNA
+707 LQTMIDNLPTMLLNA
-722 GLQLIASGNIAMGLA
+722 GLQLIGAGNFPVGLA
-737 LIGMSGLSAFTGGLV
+737 LIGMSGVTAFTKGLV
-752 KGSLSQD
+752 NGIYSED
-759 DEVEEN
+759 VEAN
-765 AKGGVYGALEY
+765 AKGGVYGASDY
-776 SKFAKGGA
+776 TAFAKGGA
-784 FTNSVIDSPTFF
+784 FTNAVIDTPTFF

-801 DGFGNGLMGEAGP
+801 SGFGNGLMGEAGP

-819 LKRTSDGSLGVDA
+819 LKRSSDGSLGVDA
-832 TGVVGNMSVVVEINN
+832 TGVGGTTNVIVEINN
-847 YSSEEVKA
+847 YTSEEIST
-855 TETEIDGQKTIQV
+855 TETENSEGQKTLQV
-868 TIGKLINN
+868 TIGKMINA
-876 HIAEGKADRAMS
+876 HLSQGKADKVMT
-888 ARYGL
+888 ARYGVN
-893 AAKGV
+893 ARGV

>member
-1 MQITDELRVVVQ
+1 MQVTDELRVVVE

-46 IAKPAMIVSTALAT
+46 IAKPAMIVSTALAA

-203 ELEKAFQFMTNEG
+203 ELEKAFNFMTDEG
-216 GQFSGMMEKLS
+216 GQFAGMMDKLS

-254 TANALLDFAND
+254 TANALLEFAND

-277 KAFVVGFSSIVAIS
+277 KAFVTGFASVVAIS

-296 ALKGLDKAFKLL
+296 AIKGIKLAL
-308 SVNPMAVAIVGIT
+308 TGLAANPVVLAIAGVT
-321 AGVATLGG
+321 AGVATLTGVL
-329 AIAALS
+329 AKAQVNA
-335 TNVEKNKRALEE
+335 EKNRKAVEENGFAYKKMLEE
-347 NENAYRGLLQA
+347 YSDGNAS
-358 YEQEN
+358 
-363 EGKAIDAELTAKLI
+363 KTIDEELTKQLLDLYPQLDGKLI
-377 ELYPDLTKELI
+377 
-388 ANKTTV
+388 AHKTTV
-394 EEATK
+394 EEVTK
-399 ALEEYNEQQAIMK
+399 AL
-412 AAPALADLS
+412 
-421 VYLADYKNAQQTI
+421 
-434 ADGWEIVNKAKTE
+434 NK
-447 AEALARKQEFVDPY
+447 
-461 IESLNEAKFKV
+461 LNEARIIERTETDFINLNN
-472 ELFAEDAKRQLALI
+472 ELFRLKELESQLDKIGNSYLSASAKNKEYWKASGRKQLETIRQSKEIISVYAESINRELSKV
-486 GKTLDENFNIVDMP
+486 GKTLDENFNIIDLP
-500 KIEIETKIEDTPE
+500 PIEIETKIEETPE

-547 LYVEGL
+547 LYVDGL

-558 NAQSLSEALG
+558 NAQALSEALG
-568 EKFDIKEYLESQM
+568 ETFDIKEYLESQM

-600 EVFNLQDDS
+600 EVFNLQDKS
-609 IESLIGKY
+609 IDALIEKY
-617 KGLADLI
+617 KKLAEQI
-624 KKIKDDTKEQ
+624 NNTTGNTKEQ

-644 GVDKLFEMFPQ
+644 GVDKLFTMFPQ
-655 LDQKMKG
+655 LDQEMKAF
-662 LAQSMATGFIQ
+662 AQGMATDFIQ
-673 VSLDGMIDG
+673 ISLDGMIDG
-682 LEALGEA
+682 LDKLGEA
-689 LGKGEDGASA
+689 LGKGEDGATA
-699 FKDSMINM
+699 FKDSMTNM
-707 LQTLLDNLPMMLLNA
+707 LQTLLDNLPTMLLNA
-722 GLQLIASGNIAMGLA
+722 GLQLIGQGQIEIGLGLIAM
-737 LIGMSGLSAFTGGLV
+737 SGITAFTGGLV
-752 KGSLSQD
+752 KGHLSKD

-765 AKGGVYGALEY
+765 AKGGVYGSLEY

-784 FTNSVIDSPTFF
+784 FTNSIIDSPTFF

-801 DGFGNGLMGEAGP
+801 SGFGTGLMGEAGP

-819 LKRTSDGSLGVDA
+819 LKRSSDGSLGVDA
-832 TGVVGNMSVVVEINN
+832 TGVSGTTNVIVEINN
-847 YSSEEVKA
+847 YTSEEIST
-855 TETEIDGQKTIQV
+855 TETENSDGQKTIQV
-868 TIGKLINN
+868 TIGKMINA
-876 HIAEGKADRAMS
+876 HLSQGKADKVMS
-888 ARYGL
+888 ARYGVS
-893 AAKGV
+893 ARGV

>member
-1 MQITDELRVVVQ
+1 MQVTDELRVVVE

-26 NKGVEKSEKKTK
+26 NKGVEKSEKKTTN
-38 KLSEALDK
+38 LSKALDK

-74 TQIALE
+74 TQLALE
-80 VLLKDAEKATQ
+80 VLLKDAEKATA
-91 IKDEWTQLASSTPF
+91 IKDEWVQLAASTPF
-105 STSDIDSAGKK
+105 SSADIDSAGKK

-203 ELEKAFQFMTNEG
+203 ELEKAFNFMTDEG
-216 GQFSGMMEKLS
+216 GQFAGMMDKLS

-394 EEATK
+394 EEAAK
-399 ALEEYNEQQAIMK
+399 ALEEYNEQQAIMRS
-412 AAPALADLS
+412 APALADLS

-434 ADGWEIVNKAKTE
+434 ADGWEIVNKAKTK

-500 KIEIETKIEDTPE
+500 KIEIEVEADVDID
-513 PPKPKAD
+513 PPKPKPEE
-520 DKKKW
+520 KKKW

-531 ITGVKESFTLG
+531 VTGVKDDFTLG
-542 AEAGK
+542 VEAGK
-547 LYVEGL
+547 LYVDGL

-558 NAQSLSEALG
+558 NAQALSEVLG
-568 EKFDIKEYLESQM
+568 ETFDINDFLKGQM
-581 SEIKSTLEQLLT
+581 SEMKSVIEELMA
-593 IPADEID
+593 IPAEEID
-600 EVFNLQDDS
+600 DPFKLYNDS
-609 IESLIGKY
+609 IDAIIKKY
-617 KGLADLI
+617 KDLAE
-624 KKIKDDTKEQ
+624 KTKEVTTDSI
-634 FDSWQDYIND
+634 DSWDDYVRNWVSNIFD
-644 GVDKLFEMFPQ
+644 EFQF
-655 LDQKMKG
+655 LDQSMKG
-662 LAQSMATGFIQ
+662 FAQDMM
-673 VSLDGMIDG
+673 VSLASVTLDG
-682 LEALGEA
+682 LISGLEKMGEA

-699 FKDSMINM
+699 FKDSMTNM
-707 LQTLLDNLPMMLLNA
+707 LQTLLDNLPTMLLNA
-722 GLQLIASGNIAMGLA
+722 GLQLIGQGNIPVGLA
-737 LIGMSGLSAFTGGLV
+737 LIAASGLTAFTGGLV
-752 KGSLSQD
+752 KGSLSTD
-759 DEVEEN
+759 DEVETN
-765 AKGGVYGALEY
+765 AKGGVYGSLEY

-784 FTNSVIDSPTFF
+784 FTNSIIDSPTFF

-801 DGFGNGLMGEAGP
+801 SGFGNGLMGEAGP

-819 LKRTSDGSLGVDA
+819 LKRSSDGSLGVDA
-832 TGVVGNMSVVVEINN
+832 TGVGGTTNVVVEINN
-847 YSSEEVKA
+847 YSSEEISA
-855 TETEIDGQKTIQV
+855 TESEIDGQKTIQV
-868 TIGKLINN
+868 TIGKMINS
-876 HIAEGKADRAMS
+876 HISEGKADKAMS

-893 AAKGV
+893 SARGV

>member
-1 MQITDELRVVVQ
+1 MQVTDELRVVVE

-26 NKGVEKSEKKTK
+26 NKGVEKSEKKTTN
-38 KLSEALDK
+38 LSKALDK

-60 SGVAAVKFAGELEQ
+60 SGVAAIKFAGELEQ

-105 STSDIDSAGKK
+105 SSSDIDSAGKK

-203 ELEKAFQFMTNEG
+203 ELEKAFNFMTDEG
-216 GQFSGMMEKLS
+216 GQFAGMMDKLS

-254 TANALLDFAND
+254 TANALLEFAND

-277 KAFVVGFSSIVAIS
+277 KAFVTGFASVVAIS

-296 ALKGLDKAFKLL
+296 AIKGIKLAL
-308 SVNPMAVAIVGIT
+308 AGLAANPVILAIAGVT
-321 AGVATLGG
+321 AGVATLTGVL
-329 AIAALS
+329 AKAQINA
-335 TNVEKNKRALEE
+335 EKNRKAVEENGFAYKKMLEE
-347 NENAYRGLLQA
+347 YSDGNAS
-358 YEQEN
+358 
-363 EGKAIDAELTAKLI
+363 KTIDEELTKQLLDLYPQLDGKLI
-377 ELYPDLTKELI
+377 
-388 ANKTTV
+388 AHKTTV
-394 EEATK
+394 EEVTK
-399 ALEEYNEQQAIMK
+399 AL
-412 AAPALADLS
+412 
-421 VYLADYKNAQQTI
+421 
-434 ADGWEIVNKAKTE
+434 NK
-447 AEALARKQEFVDPY
+447 
-461 IESLNEAKFKV
+461 LNEARIIERTETDFINLNN
-472 ELFAEDAKRQLALI
+472 ELFRLKELESQLDEIGNSYLSASAKNKKYWKDLGREQLETINQSKEIISVYAESINRELSKV
-486 GKTLDENFNIVDMP
+486 GKTLDENFNIIDLP
-500 KIEIETKIEDTPE
+500 PIEIETKVEETPE

-547 LYVEGL
+547 LYVDGL

-558 NAQSLSEALG
+558 NAQALSEALG
-568 EKFDIKEYLESQM
+568 EKFDINDFLKGQM
-581 SEIKSTLEQLLT
+581 SDMKSVIEELMA
-593 IPADEID
+593 IPAEEID
-600 EVFNLQDDS
+600 DPFKLWNDS
-609 IESLIGKY
+609 IDAI
-617 KGLADLI
+617 I
-624 KKIKDDTKEQ
+624 KKYQDLAEKTKEQ
-634 FDSWQDYIND
+634 FDSWQDYINED
-644 GVDKLFEMFPQ
+644 IDKLFAKFPQ
-655 LDQKMKG
+655 LDQEMKDF
-662 LAQSMATGFIQ
+662 AQGMATDFIQ
-673 VSLDGMIDG
+673 ISLDGMIDG
-682 LEALGEA
+682 LDKLGEA
-689 LGKGEDGASA
+689 LGKGEDGATA
-699 FKDSMINM
+699 FKESMTNM
-707 LQTLLDNLPMMLLNA
+707 LQTLLDNLPTMLLNA
-722 GLQLIASGNIAMGLA
+722 GLQLIGQNQIEIGLGLIAM
-737 LIGMSGLSAFTGGLV
+737 SGITAFTGGLV
-752 KGSLSQD
+752 KGHLSKD

-765 AKGGVYGALEY
+765 AKGGVYGSLEY

-784 FTNSVIDSPTFF
+784 FTNSIIDSPTFF

-801 DGFGNGLMGEAGP
+801 DGFGTGLMGEAGP

-819 LKRTSDGSLGVDA
+819 LKRSSDGSLGVDA
-832 TGVVGNMSVVVEINN
+832 TGVGGTTNVVVEINN
-847 YSSEEVKA
+847 YSSEEISA
-855 TETEIDGQKTIQV
+855 TESEIDGQKTIQV
-868 TIGKLINN
+868 TIGKMINS
-876 HIAEGKADRAMS
+876 HISEGKADKAMS

-893 AAKGV
+893 SARGV

>member
-74 TQIALE
+74 TQLALE
-80 VLLKDAEKATQ
+80 VLLKDAEKATA
-91 IKDEWTQLASSTPF
+91 IKDEWVQLAASTPF
-105 STSDIDSAGKK
+105 SSADIDSAGKK

-335 TNVEKNKRALEE
+335 TNAEKNKRALEE

-399 ALEEYNEQQAIMK
+399 ALEEYNEQQAIMRS
-412 AAPALADLS
+412 APALADLS
-421 VYLADYKNAQQTI
+421 VYLSDYKNAQQTI
-434 ADGWEIVNKAKTE
+434 AEGWEIVNKAKTK

-461 IESLNEAKFKV
+461 LESLDEAKFKV
-472 ELFAEDAKRQLALI
+472 DLFAEDAKRQLALI

-500 KIEIETKIEDTPE
+500 KVEIEVEADVDVNPPE
-513 PPKPKAD
+513 PKPAE
-520 DKKKW
+520 KKKW

-531 ITGVKESFTLG
+531 VTGVKDNFTLG
-542 AEAGK
+542 VEAGK

-553 EQELK
+553 EEELK
-558 NAQSLSEALG
+558 NAQALSEALG
-568 EKFDIKEYLESQM
+568 ENFDMKDFLKGQMSDIKAVIEE
-581 SEIKSTLEQLLT
+581 LLS
-593 IPADEID
+593 IPAEEI
-600 EVFNLQDDS
+600 NLPFELIDDS
-609 IESLIGKY
+609 IEKLIEKY
-617 KGLADLI
+617 QDLA
-624 KKIKDDTKEQ
+624 KKTKDVPKEA
-634 FDSWQDYIND
+634 FDSWDDYVRNWVSNIFDEFQFLN
-644 GVDKLFEMFPQ
+644 Q
-655 LDQKMKG
+655 SMKG
-662 LAQSMATGFIQ
+662 FAQDMM
-673 VSLDGMIDG
+673 VSLASVTLDSLVSG
-682 LEALGEA
+682 LEDVGEA

-699 FKDSMINM
+699 FKSAMTTL
-707 LQTLLDNLPMMLLNA
+707 LQTMLDNLPTLLLNA
-722 GLQLIASGNIAMGLA
+722 GLQLIGTGNWQIGLA
-737 LIGMSGLSAFTGGLV
+737 LIGMSGLTAFTKGLV
-752 KGSLSQD
+752 NGTYSED
-759 DEVEEN
+759 VEAN
-765 AKGGVYGALEY
+765 AKGGVYGASDY
-776 SKFAKGGA
+776 TAFAKGGA
-784 FTNSVIDSPTFF
+784 FTNAVIDTPTFF

-801 DGFGNGLMGEAGP
+801 SSFGNGLMGEAGP

-819 LKRTSDGSLGVDA
+819 LKRSSDGSLGVDA
-832 TGVVGNMSVVVEINN
+832 TGVGGTTNVIVEINN
-847 YSSEEVKA
+847 YTSEEIST
-855 TETEIDGQKTIQV
+855 TETENSDGQKTIQV
-868 TIGKLINN
+868 TIGKMINA
-876 HIAEGKADRAMS
+876 HLSEGKADKVMS
-888 ARYGL
+888 ARYGVN
-893 AAKGV
+893 ARGV

>member
-1 MQITDELRVVVQ
+1 MQVTDELRVVVE

-74 TQIALE
+74 TQLALE
-80 VLLKDAEKATQ
+80 VLLKDAEKATA
-91 IKDEWTQLASSTPF
+91 IKDEWVQLAASTPF
-105 STSDIDSAGKK
+105 SSADIDSAGKK

-329 AIAALS
+329 ALAKAQVNAEKNRKAVEENGFAYKKMLEEYSDGNNAKAIDEELTRKLLELYPQLDGKLVAHKTTIEEVTRELNKLNEARIIES
-335 TNVEKNKRALEE
+335 TESDFINLNNELVRLKHLQAELKTTGEEYLNASEKNKQYWKDL
-347 NENAYRGLLQA
+347 GK
-358 YEQEN
+358 EQ
-363 EGKAIDAELTAKLI
+363 
-377 ELYPDLTKELI
+377 TKIIKESKDI
-388 ANKTTV
+388 
-394 EEATK
+394 
-399 ALEEYNEQQAIMK
+399 I
-412 AAPALADLS
+412 S
-421 VYLADYKNAQQTI
+421 VY
-434 ADGWEIVNKAKTE
+434 
-447 AEALARKQEFVDPY
+447 AESINR
-461 IESLNEAKFKV
+461 
-472 ELFAEDAKRQLALI
+472 ELSKI

-500 KIEIETKIEDTPE
+500 KVEVQVDIQSDIDID
-513 PPKPKAD
+513 PPKPKPEE
-520 DKKKW
+520 KKKW

-531 ITGVKESFTLG
+531 VTGVKDNFTLG
-542 AEAGK
+542 IEAGK

-553 EQELK
+553 EEELK
-558 NAQSLSEALG
+558 NAQALSEALG
-568 EKFDIKEYLESQM
+568 EKFDINDFLKGQM
-581 SEIKSTLEQLLT
+581 SEMKSVIEELMA
-593 IPADEID
+593 IPAEEID
-600 EVFNLQDDS
+600 DPFKLYNDS
-609 IESLIGKY
+609 IDAIIKKY
-617 KGLADLI
+617 KDLAE
-624 KKIKDDTKEQ
+624 KTKEVTTDSI
-634 FDSWQDYIND
+634 DSWDDYVRNWVSNIFD
-644 GVDKLFEMFPQ
+644 EFQF
-655 LDQKMKG
+655 LDQSMKG
-662 LAQSMATGFIQ
+662 FAQDMM
-673 VSLDGMIDG
+673 VSLASVTLDG
-682 LEALGEA
+682 LISGLEKMGEA
-689 LGKGEDGASA
+689 LGKGKDGASA
-699 FKDSMINM
+699 FKDSMTNM
-707 LQTLLDNLPMMLLNA
+707 LQTLLDNLPTMLLNA
-722 GLQLIASGNIAMGLA
+722 GLQLIGQGNIPVGLA
-737 LIGMSGLSAFTGGLV
+737 LIAASGLTAFTGGLV
-752 KGSLSQD
+752 KGSLSTD
-759 DEVEEN
+759 DEVETN
-765 AKGGVYGALEY
+765 AKGGVYGSLEY

-784 FTNSVIDSPTFF
+784 FTNSIIDSPTFF

-801 DGFGNGLMGEAGP
+801 SGFGNGLMGEAGP

-819 LKRTSDGSLGVDA
+819 LKRSSDGSLGVDA
-832 TGVVGNMSVVVEINN
+832 TGVGGTTNVVVEINN
-847 YSSEEVKA
+847 YSSEEISA
-855 TETEIDGQKTIQV
+855 TESEIDGQKTIQV
-868 TIGKLINN
+868 TIGKMINS
-876 HIAEGKADRAMS
+876 HISEGKADKAMS

-893 AAKGV
+893 SARGV